1 MEIIKN
7 KKGAST
13 FGIILLILVGFFLLI
28 FMIVLSYSMGIVD
41 DSFSK
46 LTGQIGNTS
55 INGTYIQLM
64 QPGVLSVKTTV
75 PQVISTGVLLGMV
88 LLMVIVGYNKKKV
101 KQIWAILDLVILILC
116 EALAVLIASSF
127 QSFLDSNEA
136 FTAIARDILP
146 GGAKFILNM
155 PILVPIIGAVIMLAT
170 YMITKEKEE
179 EPLASPGF

>member
-1 MEIIKN
+1 MEIKN

-28 FMIVLSYSMGIVD
+28 FMIVLSYGMGVVD

-46 LTGQIGNTS
+46 LTGSIGNTS

-64 QPGVLSVKTTV
+64 QPGVLAVKTTF
-75 PQVISTGVLLGMV
+75 PQVVSTGVLLGMV
-88 LLMVIVGYNKKKV
+88 ILMVIVGYNKKKV
-101 KQIWAILDLVILILC
+101 KQVWAVLDLVILILC

-136 FTAIARDILP
+136 FLAIARDILP

-155 PILVPIIGAVIMLAT
+155 PILVPIIGAIVMLAT
-170 YMITKEKEE
+170 YMITTEKEE
-179 EPLASPGF
+179 AQVEDAGF